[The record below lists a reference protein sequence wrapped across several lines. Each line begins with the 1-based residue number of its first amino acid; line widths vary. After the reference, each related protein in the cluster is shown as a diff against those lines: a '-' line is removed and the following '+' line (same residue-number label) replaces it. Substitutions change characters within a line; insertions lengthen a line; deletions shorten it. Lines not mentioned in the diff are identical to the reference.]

1 MYGLRVPT
9 VTYLTLVWVARQGR
23 LPAALHII
31 QCSTVLLQVLLQ
43 LLHTGAELV
52 HILLQALLTCSI
64 AVQAR
69 LLHNQTYCSRVIG
82 VHIHFAAIEV
92 SAEMLQQNSGEH
104 WPDLQPVMDLQ
115 CLIKLCPSI

>member
-9 VTYLTLVWVARQGR
+9 VTYLTLLWAAGQGS
-23 LPAALHII
+23 LPAALHSI

-43 LLHTGAELV
+43 LLHSRSELL
-52 HILLQALLTCSI
+52 HILLQVLLTCSI
-64 AVQAR
+64 AGQPR
-69 LLHNQTYCSRVIG
+69 LLHNQTYCSGVIS

-92 SAEMLQQNSGEH
+92 SAEMLQQHSGDH